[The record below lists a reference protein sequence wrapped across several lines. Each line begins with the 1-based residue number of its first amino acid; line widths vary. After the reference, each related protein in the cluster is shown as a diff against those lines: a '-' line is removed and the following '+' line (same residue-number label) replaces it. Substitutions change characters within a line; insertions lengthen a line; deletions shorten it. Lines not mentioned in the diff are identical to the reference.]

1 MFFLRCDNQSPFY
14 HYGQKNKLY
23 FSFSKQLLVLMI
35 EEQERKTRNEIVM
48 IVIKTIVY
56 IALVYFK
63 INVPPVYKNYPMVAQ
78 GAEALFVFLGP
89 SLTVSAIRLVI
100 IFWYIK
106 KHKFKSNIKDNFILG
121 INRIV
126 SILNTVFFA
135 LAFMVFLGV
144 DPIKFLTSITIVAAA
159 IALTFKDYITNMING
174 LIIMFSD
181 RLSLGDHIRVHDIE
195 GKIID
200 ITLINMIL
208 QNEDN
213 DMVIIPNSV
222 VFSSVIVNQ
231 SKQNIKKLSVE
242 FQMLLHFGYTP
253 EYLENH
259 LREVVMPYS
268 GFIMVNGLTVKT
280 MAINKDEARFKV
292 QVLLNQYDKVKEREI
307 RRALNTAVM
316 KLAVPDQKL

>member
-1 MFFLRCDNQSPFY
+1 MIVLKAIVYFFLVY
-14 HYGQKNKLY
+14 YA
-23 FSFSKQLLVLMI
+23 I
-35 EEQERKTRNEIVM
+35 EEPPLYVH
-48 IVIKTIVY
+48 Y
-56 IALVYFK
+56 PFIARL
-63 INVPPVYKNYPMVAQ
+63 
-78 GAEALFVFLGP
+78 AEALFVFLGP
-89 SLTVSAIRLVI
+89 SLTVSAARLMI

-106 KHKFKSNIKDNFILG
+106 KHKLKSNIKDNFILG

-126 SILNTVFFA
+126 SILNTVFFV
-135 LAFMVFLGV
+135 LAFMIFLGI

-181 RLSLGDHIRVHDIE
+181 RLSLGDHIKVHDIE

-222 VFSSVIVNQ
+222 AFSSVIVNQ

-242 FQMLLHFGYTP
+242 FQMSLHFGYTP
-253 EYLENH
+253 DYLENH
-259 LREVVMPYS
+259 LRNVVKPFATY
-268 GFIMVNGLTVKT
+268 IALDGLTVKT
-280 MAINKDEARFKV
+280 IAINKDEARFKI
-292 QVLLNQYDKVKEREI
+292 QVLLNVYDKPKEREI
-307 RRALNTAVM
+307 RRALNTAIM
-316 KLAVPDQKL
+316 KLAVKGEKGS